1 MLPAMFDKHHC
12 THIFLYSTWF
22 AVTDRMKISP
32 TIVTIFA
39 NHHAL
44 CMSVWDGCL
53 ESSDVTES
61 KMGSRLQTRLTSL
74 SHLLSCL
81 CTSLFGHVVLLDDNT
96 PSTRLFSSMLIH
108 LLVDL
113 LTWRCPPGRP
123 QNKWLD
129 HLQDSSTH
137 PTMTRLDLCPWS
149 CLRAYRSH
157 LLSHTLQGC
166 TADCRV
172 TQCH

>member
-22 AVTDRMKISP
+22 AVTNRMKISP
-32 TIVTIFA
+32 TIVTIFV

-96 PSTRLFSSMLIH
+96 PSDKAVQLHVSTSLSRPSDMA
-108 LLVDL
+108 VP
-113 LTWRCPPGRP
+113 TW
-123 QNKWLD
+123 
-129 HLQDSSTH
+129 SSTE
-137 PTMTRLDLCPWS
+137 
-149 CLRAYRSH
+149 
-157 LLSHTLQGC
+157 Q
-166 TADCRV
+166 V
-172 TQCH
+172 TQPSPRQFHPSHNH

>member
-12 THIFLYSTWF
+12 THIFLCSTWF

-32 TIVTIFA
+32 TIVTIFV

-96 PSTRLFSSMLIH
+96 PSDKAVQLHVNTSLSRPSDMA
-108 LLVDL
+108 V
-113 LTWRCPPGRP
+113 LTW
-123 QNKWLD
+123 
-129 HLQDSSTH
+129 SSTEQVTRPSPRQFH
-137 PTMTRLDLCPWS
+137 P
-149 CLRAYRSH
+149 SH
-157 LLSHTLQGC
+157 NH
-166 TADCRV
+166 
-172 TQCH
+172 